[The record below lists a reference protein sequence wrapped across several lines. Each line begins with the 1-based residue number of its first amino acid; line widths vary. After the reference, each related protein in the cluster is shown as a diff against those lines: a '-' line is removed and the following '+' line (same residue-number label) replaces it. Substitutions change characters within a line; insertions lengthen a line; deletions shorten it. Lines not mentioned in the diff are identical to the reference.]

1 MENVNSSS
9 KAPRAPSL
17 KPEDFIKIL
26 KENKPQLRQ
35 NFDALSILLHCM
47 MKEMG
52 FRFIGCGDSN
62 DVTISGQFVPPDWN
76 KSNDSFC
83 FRYKHPQSS
92 MTFVIK
98 SLVLGDKLLV
108 HGIAE
113 EDKNIRSVELSVN
126 DYVKSKVSYEDFDN
140 LYKNVEQLLS
150 TYKETIVSKLFPMSI
165 TEAPETTTVRETPTS
180 TTRSPDNDPLR
191 IPGTGN
197 RVPPNPYPYAADP
210 YFDEDYGTT
219 PPGWFGIGSHDLNPF
234 PSPYG
239 TPFGGPGSGSQIGPH
254 HPGFGPGV
262 RNPYNQPHYGRG
274 RGRGFAP
281 PPPPGAR
288 FDPYGPPGF
297 PGSGNPDNDD
307 LPPPGYGNM
316 YL

>member
-1 MENVNSSS
+1 MENVNSTS
-9 KAPRAPSL
+9 KVPVAPNL
-17 KPEDFIKIL
+17 KTEDFIKHL
-26 KENKPQLRQ
+26 KENKPKFRQ
-35 NFDALSILLHCM
+35 SFDALSILLHAI

-52 FRFIGCGDSN
+52 FRFVGCRESN
-62 DVTISGQFVPPDWN
+62 DETISGQFVTPDWN

-113 EDKNIRSVELSVN
+113 EDKNIRSIELNVN
-126 DYVKSKVSYEDFDN
+126 DFVNSKVAYEDFDN

-150 TYKETIVSKLFPMSI
+150 TYKENIVSKLFPMSI
-165 TEAPETTTVRETPTS
+165 SEAPQTVRETPTS

-197 RVPPNPYPYAADP
+197 QRVPPNPYPYAADP
-210 YFDEDYGTT
+210 YFDEGYGTT
-219 PPGWFGIGSHDLNPF
+219 APGWFGIGSQDLNPF

-262 RNPYNQPHYGRG
+262 RNPYAQPPLARG

-307 LPPPGYGNM
+307 LPPPGNM